1 MVDTTETTPVVAV
14 AAREVVDVV
23 DASVAIVVGAGRLP
37 DIGTADPVVPAHPAD
52 ATRTTV
58 ATSLMFITRG
68 YGNDRRVYISG
79 GARVPTYGQQ
89 RPRGAHHHFPTFHI
103 PPATTNPGNDKP
115 PAPRRSRRFP
125 CLATSQWWAGED
137 LNLRRQCRRVYSPF
151 PLATR
156 APTRERRRIAAARCP
171 TTGARPSEG
180 GTADTLA
187 RVRPCPPSTSSP

>member
-1 MVDTTETTPVVAV
+1 VSTDRTSGLVVPGGDTVVDTTETTPVVAV

-52 ATRTTV
+52 AMRTTV

-89 RPRGAHHHFPTFHI
+89 RPPGGSPPFPHFPH
-103 PPATTNPGNDKP
+103 
-115 PAPRRSRRFP
+115 
-125 CLATSQWWAGED
+125 
-137 LNLRRQCRRVYSPF
+137 
-151 PLATR
+151 
-156 APTRERRRIAAARCP
+156 PTRDYQPRK
-171 TTGARPSEG
+171 
-180 GTADTLA
+180 
-187 RVRPCPPSTSSP
+187 